1 MWKIQRK
8 SFCNRGIWRCLN
20 QLMKDFEEMN
30 KTLNGK

>member
-8 SFCNRGIWRCLN
+8 SFCNRGIWRYLN